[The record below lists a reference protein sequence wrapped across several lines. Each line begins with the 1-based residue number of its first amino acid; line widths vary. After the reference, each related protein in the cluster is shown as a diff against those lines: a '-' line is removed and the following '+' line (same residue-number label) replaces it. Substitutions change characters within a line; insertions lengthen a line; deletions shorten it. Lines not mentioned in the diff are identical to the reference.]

1 MDNEISML
9 AFNKKEKRK
18 GSMGS
23 VALNKIIDLLKNVSA
38 LCQVVYIEFWLCK
51 DEQNRHD
58 SQFI

>member
-1 MDNEISML
+1 ML
-9 AFNKKEKRK
+9 AFNIKEKRK

-51 DEQNRHD
+51 DEQNRQD